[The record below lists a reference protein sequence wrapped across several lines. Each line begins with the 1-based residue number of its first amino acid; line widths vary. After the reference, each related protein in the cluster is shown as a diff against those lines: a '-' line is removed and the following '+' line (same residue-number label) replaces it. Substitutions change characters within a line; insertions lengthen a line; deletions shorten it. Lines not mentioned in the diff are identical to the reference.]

1 MLALVERMAAQ
12 GAVTRQGCPGGDRHS
27 RRPGKPRQFVFSF
40 KPPTKTFQLRM
51 SFKKG
56 RVDKAEIIEALE
68 NIIRELR
75 ARQIRRAVVT
85 GRGRHG

>member
-1 MLALVERMAAQ
+1 MAAQ
-12 GAVTRQGCPGGDRHS
+12 GAVTRQDVRAETAKPKA
-27 RRPGKPRQFVFSF
+27 GKPRQFVFSF

-56 RVDKAEIIEALE
+56 RVDKSEIIEALE

-75 ARQIRRAVVT
+75 AANR
-85 GRGRHG
+85 